1 MQLIALFVIFVLL
14 TGVMMMSIPSDAFAG
29 KGGNDKQEAKGCQN
43 ANNDKMK
50 NKNKHCE
57 SNGNGN
63 GNGLDPLPANTC
75 DGGDG
80 AISLAE
86 IPVALGFT
94 QSDIDDIEAAAL
106 SNSNNN
112 GSIDT
117 LGEWNIFQLLEPGAC
132 L

>member
-1 MQLIALFVIFVLL
+1 
-14 TGVMMMSIPSDAFAG
+14 MMSIPYDAFAG
-29 KGGNDKQEAKGCQN
+29 KGGNEKAKGVPQSCDNPKAKNQEQN
-43 ANNDKMK
+43 PN
-50 NKNKHCE
+50 CE

-63 GNGLDPLPANTC
+63 GNGLDPLPTNTC

-94 QSDIDDIEAAAL
+94 QSDIDDIEDAAL